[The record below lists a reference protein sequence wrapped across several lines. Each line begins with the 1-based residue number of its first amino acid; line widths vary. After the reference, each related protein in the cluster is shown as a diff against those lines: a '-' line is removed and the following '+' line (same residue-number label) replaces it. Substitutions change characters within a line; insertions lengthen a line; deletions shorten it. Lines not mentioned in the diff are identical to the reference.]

1 MRSVDDTP
9 ILETVGLTRTFGAV
23 VAANDINVSIRNGEV
38 IGVIG
43 ANGAG
48 KTTFVNMVTG
58 YMKPSHGS
66 IRFRG
71 RDITALSPRQ
81 VTRLGICRSFQIPQL
96 FPELSV
102 VENLLIAIAVAE
114 GAWPSAFRP
123 LRSEVRIAEADRLL
137 AAYAIPTY
145 RETQVATL
153 PQGVRK
159 LLDIAMAMVAS
170 PAVLL
175 LDEPTSG
182 VSVEEKFGMMDTILG
197 AVRAAGATVLFVEHD
212 IEVVERYATRLLAF
226 YDGRVIADGEP
237 EAVLMD
243 REVRAYVVGSE
254 IHRRRRA
261 SP

>member
-1 MRSVDDTP
+1 MRSVDEMP
-9 ILETVGLTRTFGAV
+9 ILETIGLTRSFGAV
-23 VAANDINVSIRNGEV
+23 VAANDINVALRTGEV
-38 IGVIG
+38 VGVIG

-58 YMKPSHGS
+58 YLKPSHGS
-66 IRFRG
+66 IRFRSQ
-71 RDITALSPRQ
+71 DITHLSPRQ

-96 FPELSV
+96 FPDLSV
-102 VENLLIAIAVAE
+102 LENLMIALAVAE
-114 GAWPSAFRP
+114 SAWPSAFRS
-123 LRSEVRIAEADRLL
+123 LRSKARIDTADRLL
-137 AAYAIPTY
+137 AEYAVADY
-145 RETQVATL
+145 RDTQVATL

-159 LLDIAMAMVAS
+159 LVDIAMAMVAN

-182 VSVEEKFGMMDTILG
+182 VSVEEKFGMMDTILR

-226 YDGRVIADGEP
+226 YDGRVIADGLP